1 MTKLEAV
8 NTLLRSIGTRPV
20 TSVTVGH
27 PDVVDAVAVLE
38 RWTKTCLER
47 GWWFNIMRNTVLT
60 PDANKFI
67 HFPQSV
73 IRFEYS
79 DSHTRLKYPNI
90 AKRED
95 RLLNAATNSFQWD
108 DSVTLDLYIELPWED
123 IAYSAQ
129 LYVMYSAAAEFV
141 RDKIEDTAKEMKLE
155 QKANTYYAEL
165 DAEEMRTVKYNMF
178 DNPAI
183 ADVRRGRRPFL
194 GTGRLR

>member
-20 TSVTVGH
+20 TSITVGH

-38 RWTKTCLER
+38 RWTRTCLER
-47 GWWFNIMRNTVLT
+47 GWWFNIMNSVELQ

-67 HFPQSV
+67 QFPSNV

-79 DSHTRLKYPNI
+79 DTCTRLLYPHI
-90 AKRED
+90 AKREN
-95 RLLNAATNSFQWD
+95 RLLNAATNSFQWKS
-108 DSVTLDLYIELPWED
+108 SVTLDLYIDLDWED
-123 IAYSAQ
+123 LAYSAQ
-129 LYVMYSAAAEFV
+129 LYIMYSAAAEFV

-155 QKANTYYAEL
+155 KKAMDYYAEL

-178 DNPAI
+178 DNPAT
-183 ADVRRGRRPFL
+183 ADVRRGRRPFI